1 MIGRRVGNKIHKI
14 KIRFGL
20 FKDTVSWAAAQQG
33 WVLQLRRNRIMDD
46 FQELKMHQV
55 MLIQLDV
62 MTILGSTELELHIG
76 V

>member
-1 MIGRRVGNKIHKI
+1 M
-14 KIRFGL
+14 

-33 WVLQLRRNRIMDD
+33 WVLQSQRNRIIDE

>member
-1 MIGRRVGNKIHKI
+1 
-14 KIRFGL
+14 
-20 FKDTVSWAAAQQG
+20 
-33 WVLQLRRNRIMDD
+33 MDD